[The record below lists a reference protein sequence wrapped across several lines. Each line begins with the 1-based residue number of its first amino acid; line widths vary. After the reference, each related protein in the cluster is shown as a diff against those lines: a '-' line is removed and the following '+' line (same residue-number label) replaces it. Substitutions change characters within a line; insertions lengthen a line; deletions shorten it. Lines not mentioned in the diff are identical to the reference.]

1 MLPVV
6 SCVLACVCQELFLR
20 TGEGRGREGVSSHF
34 FFFLGLFSLVCFG
47 VSLSIQSGLSFHPQ
61 SDDAHV
67 ADLIGS

>member
-1 MLPVV
+1 MCASMCLPGIV
-6 SCVLACVCQELFLR
+6 SKDR
-20 TGEGRGREGVSSHF
+20 RREGRKGVSSHF

-47 VSLSIQSGLSFHPQ
+47 VSLNIQFGLSFHPQ

>member
-1 MLPVV
+1 MCLPGIV
-6 SCVLACVCQELFLR
+6 SKDR
-20 TGEGRGREGVSSHF
+20 RREGEERSELSF